1 MKILVINAGSSSLK
15 YQLIDMDTET
25 MLCKGNCEKI
35 GLEMGIFGHKT
46 ADGRNKWYEVSMKNH
61 TEAFQQVKAAL
72 LDEEVGVISDLSEV
86 SAIGHRIVQGG
97 ALFSE
102 SVLVNEDVVSGIES
116 LIPLAPLHN
125 SAHVQG
131 IRACLSVFGED
142 VPEVVV
148 FDTAFHSTMPE
159 KAYMFAIPYEYYEK
173 YQIRR
178 YGFHGTSHRYVS
190 ARCAEIMGK
199 DIKDLKIISCHI
211 GNGSSITAIDG
222 GKVIDT
228 SMGLTPLDGFMMG
241 TRTGTL
247 DPSVVTFIAEKENLT
262 PEQLS
267 DLFNKKSGLLGISGV
282 SSDDRDVTKAE
293 NEGNPR
299 AHLAHEMLV
308 YQIQKF
314 IGSYVAALGGVDA
327 IIFTAG
333 LGENQDTL
341 RERICDGLAVFG
353 VQLDKAANDGLHGQ
367 EKLISS
373 PESKVSVY
381 VIPTNEELVIAR
393 DTKQLVENMNRSVEP
408 VGTVGTIEP
417 DTRRPWV
424 NKNPI
429 K

>member
-15 YQLIDMDTET
+15 YQLIDMESEQ

-46 ADGRNKWYEVSMKNH
+46 ADGREKKIDICMKNH
-61 TEAFQQVKAAL
+61 TEAFEQVKNAL
-72 LDEEVGVISDLSEV
+72 LDEEVGVIKELSEV

-102 SVLVNEDVVSGIES
+102 SVIVTDEVIDGIES

-131 IRACLSVFGED
+131 IRACMSVFGKD

-148 FDTAFHSTMPE
+148 FDTAFHSTMPQ
-159 KAYMFAIPYEYYEK
+159 KAYMFAVPYEYYEK

-190 ARCAEIMGK
+190 ARLAELEGK
-199 DIKDLKIISCHI
+199 ELKDMKVITCHI
-211 GNGSSITAIDG
+211 GNGSSITAIQD

-247 DPSVVTFIAEKENLT
+247 DPSVVTYIAEKENLS
-262 PEQLS
+262 PSELS

-282 SSDDRDVTKAE
+282 SSDDRDVSKAE
-293 NEGNPR
+293 EEGNPR
-299 AHLAHEMLV
+299 AILAHDMLV
-308 YQIQKF
+308 YQIKKF
-314 IGSYVAALGGVDA
+314 IGSYAAALNGVDA
-327 IIFTAG
+327 IVFTAG
-333 LGENQDTL
+333 LGENQTSL
-341 RERICDGLAVFG
+341 RERICKDMEYLGIEFDAEANSTARG
-353 VQLDKAANDGLHGQ
+353 VERK
-367 EKLISS
+367 IST
-373 PESKVSVY
+373 PNSKVSVY

-393 DTKQLVENMNRSVEP
+393 DTKALVE
-408 VGTVGTIEP
+408 
-417 DTRRPWV
+417 
-424 NKNPI
+424 KL
-429 K
+429 